1 MAGVSPGEVSSATQ
15 QQQAA
20 RGEAFGY
27 VCNRCSR
34 CCYDKV
40 IQVNPYEIARLA
52 RRVGLDTAAFRA
64 AYTEDGAG
72 VHLTR
77 KADGACSFLGPDGCG
92 VHPDR
97 PLVCR
102 IYPLGRHVAPDGT
115 ERWTHLTP
123 HPQTAGVYSKDGR
136 IADYL
141 EAQDAYPFM
150 RATDLYTAWLRRAY
164 EVLGDD
170 PEAEDAGAGP
180 PVADLLDMDGAI
192 AAHCRA
198 TGQAEPLD
206 IEARL
211 ALHLAILAERL
222 VDFTGEKS

>member
-1 MAGVSPGEVSSATQ
+1 MAGAPPDGLTRETPQ
-15 QQQAA
+15 QRAA
-20 RGEAFGY
+20 RAEAFGY
-27 VCNRCSR
+27 VCHRCSR

-40 IQVNPYEIARLA
+40 IQVNPYEVARLA
-52 RRVGLDTAAFRA
+52 RHLGMSSSAFQAR
-64 AYTEDGAG
+64 YTEDGAG
-72 VHLTR
+72 VRLTR
-77 KADGACSFLGPDGCG
+77 RADGSCGFLGPDGCS

-115 ERWTHLTP
+115 ERWSHLAP

-141 EAQDAYPFM
+141 DAQDAYPFM
-150 RATDLYTAWLRRAY
+150 RATDLYASWLRRAY
-164 EVLGDD
+164 DVLGDEPDADAD
-170 PEAEDAGAGP
+170 PARPSAG
-180 PVADLLDMDGAI
+180 DLLDMDSAI
-192 AAHCRA
+192 ASRCAD

-211 ALHLAILAERL
+211 ALHLAILANHL
-222 VDFTGEKS
+222 SDFAGEES